1 MKKTFMESEI
11 EETAA
16 VLNNLIDRYII
27 NYAVAIDFP
36 SDFSRIQFIA
46 SGSSY
51 NCARLGEKF
60 FEDIADVNCST
71 QYSSEFLSKKKPKI
85 DPETLYVFVSQ
96 SGETYD
102 TLLAMKK
109 VLKEG
114 AKAVVITNSKDCTM
128 NSMTHYSV
136 YAFAG
141 VEKSIAATKS
151 FSACVLC
158 LYLCALRVAQNKA
171 KNISKYF
178 EDINSI
184 FSDIQKVLDERKDVI
199 NAAKFLAKFKAFPII
214 GYDYYYI
221 LAKEGSLKIKETS
234 YINTNAYA
242 LGEFMHGHIALL
254 NKNNTVLAIC
264 SKDMSRFEY
273 KTLRKIKIDYNPKIV
288 CITDYD
294 KPLNVKSQI
303 VVKAKSEISHIFC
316 ILITLQLLALEIAK
330 RLRRN
335 IDNPKGLCKVVRG

>member
-11 EETAA
+11 EETSA
-16 VLNNLIDRYII
+16 VLNNLLDRYII

-60 FEDIADVNCST
+60 FEDIADVHCTT
-71 QYSSEFLSKKKPKI
+71 QYSSEFLSKKKLKI

-102 TLLAMKK
+102 TMCALKK
-109 VLKEG
+109 VVNKG
-114 AKAVVITNSKDCTM
+114 AKAVVITNSKDCSM
-128 NSMTHYSV
+128 NTLTPHSV
-136 YAFAG
+136 YAAAG
-141 VEKSIAATKS
+141 IEKSIAATKS

-158 LYLCALRVAQNKA
+158 LYLCALRVAQNKS
-171 KNISKYF
+171 KNISQYLHN
-178 EDINSI
+178 INSI
-184 FSDIQKVLDERKDVI
+184 SNDVKNVI
-199 NAAKFLAKFKAFPII
+199 NEKKEIVGAAKFLAKFKDFPII

-254 NKNNTVLAIC
+254 NKNNTVLTIC
-264 SKDMSRFEY
+264 ARDMTRFEY
-273 KTLRKIKIDYNPKIV
+273 KILRKIKVDYNPKII

-303 VVKAKSEISHIFC
+303 IIKAQSEISRIFC
-316 ILITLQLLALEIAK
+316 VLVTLQILALEIAK
-330 RLRRN
+330 RLHRN
-335 IDNPKGLCKVVRG
+335 IDNPKGLSKVVKG